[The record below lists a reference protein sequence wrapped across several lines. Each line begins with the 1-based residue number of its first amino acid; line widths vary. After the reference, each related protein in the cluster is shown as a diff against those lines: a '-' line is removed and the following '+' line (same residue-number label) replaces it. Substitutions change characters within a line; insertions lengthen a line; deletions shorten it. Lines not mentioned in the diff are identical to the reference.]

1 MSNQVLLLK
10 CTTFVKVINN
20 NINLIMEKK
29 LQKSAT
35 NKKIAGVCGG
45 LGAYFGIDPT
55 VIRLIFVLLVIFA
68 GTGILAYIILAL
80 VMSKAA

>member
-1 MSNQVLLLK
+1 MA
-10 CTTFVKVINN
+10 
-20 NINLIMEKK
+20 KK

-45 LGAYFGIDPT
+45 LGAYFNMDPT

-80 VMSKAA
+80 VMPSTK

>member
-1 MSNQVLLLK
+1 
-10 CTTFVKVINN
+10 
-20 NINLIMEKK
+20 MEKK